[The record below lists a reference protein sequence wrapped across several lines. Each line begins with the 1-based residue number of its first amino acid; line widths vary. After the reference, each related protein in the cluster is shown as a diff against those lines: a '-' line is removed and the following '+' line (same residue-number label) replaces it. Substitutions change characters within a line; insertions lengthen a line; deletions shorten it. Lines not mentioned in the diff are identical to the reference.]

1 MLCSYCCALKEYCS
15 YNIHSQRGRKQD
27 KSEGAY
33 QLDLANM
40 LGSSIDCKTYLP
52 SGSFPRKFLIFG
64 ALRTGAF

>member
-1 MLCSYCCALKEYCS
+1 MLCSYCCALKEDCS

-40 LGSSIDCKTYLP
+40 LGSSID